1 MKMAAMSN
9 ESKTPYIWR
18 IYFWMFGAINLVLV
32 FIVAV
37 FGTVNGSV
45 VLQLFLDLGSI
56 IGMWAFAYRKR
67 LFVRAFWK
75 AWWVVAIGVEIV
87 EVVNSNGN
95 VGLGGVTFV
104 VFIVPLYVALFLY
117 AYRDRAVWKVDHEE

>member
-1 MKMAAMSN
+1 MKMAVMSN
-9 ESKTPYIWR
+9 KSKTPYIWR
-18 IYFWMFGAINLVLV
+18 IYFWILSAINLVFV

-37 FGTVNGSV
+37 FGTVSSSV
-45 VLQLFLDLGSI
+45 ILQLFLDLGSI

-67 LFVRAFWK
+67 LFVRVFWK
-75 AWWVVAIGVEIV
+75 AWWVVAIGVEIM